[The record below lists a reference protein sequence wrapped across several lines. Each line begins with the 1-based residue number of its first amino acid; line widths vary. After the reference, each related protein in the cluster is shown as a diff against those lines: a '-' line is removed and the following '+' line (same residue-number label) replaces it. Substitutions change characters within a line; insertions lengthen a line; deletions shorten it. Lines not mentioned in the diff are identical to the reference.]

1 MKTTVALV
9 AVLACAGALSP
20 RGHAQSKGLGP
31 SAIEAA
37 RLKTSPPRNYLSH
50 YLPDDRY
57 KIAGGV
63 WKYVSTDLDTYFH
76 VPTSAN
82 MIRQPADRVIG
93 FSSVRE
99 AEEAGYVA
107 DPTDGTSRQVAA
119 SRVIA
124 VLPRSTF
131 PTRESSGGGT
141 GAVPR
146 TITGSNPLETRYLG
160 KVIPLLLK
168 ARNDA
173 TALGERYAASMRNA
187 NQPGQR
193 AATPVVMR
201 QMMSQLLRQTRS
213 TVANVERVR
222 PPARYRRFHS
232 LLSQS
237 LRDDNNLIYGLSR
250 MMTNGNLSGL
260 MEMQSQV
267 QRAQRNELLLRQ
279 EANRLG
285 IGPQMEQIMGP
296 ARPGARPN

>member
-1 MKTTVALV
+1 MKPIV
-9 AVLACAGALSP
+9 AVAAVFAFGSALSP
-20 RGHAQSKGLGP
+20 AVRANPKGMGP

-76 VPTSAN
+76 LPASSN
-82 MIRQPADRVIG
+82 MMRQPADRVIG
-93 FSSVRE
+93 FSSVRD

-119 SRVIA
+119 SRPVV
-124 VLPRSTF
+124 VLPPSAGAT
-131 PTRESSGGGT
+131 PGT
-141 GAVPR
+141 VVGNT
-146 TITGSNPLETRYLG
+146 TITGNNDLETRYLG
-160 KVIPLLLK
+160 RVIPLLLK

-173 TALGERYAASMRNA
+173 TSLGQRFSASMQRN
-187 NQPGQR
+187 NRPGQG
-193 AATPVVMR
+193 AAAPAMVR

-213 TVANVERVR
+213 TVANVERIR
-222 PPARYRRFHS
+222 PPARFRRFHS

-237 LRDDNNLIYGLSR
+237 LRDENNLVYGLNG
-250 MMTNGNLSGL
+250 MMVNGNLGGL
-260 MEMQSQV
+260 MQMQGQIQRSQLG
-267 QRAQRNELLLRQ
+267 ELRLRQ

-285 IGPQMEQIMGP
+285 IGPQMEQVMGP
-296 ARPGARPN
+296 PSPVVRPRA